1 MGVSE
6 NEIGLRE
13 ARAKIGELVNRA
25 EYHGTTT
32 YITRHGR
39 RVAAIVPVKEP
50 AMLTYAPANYGN
62 RTVTGPW
69 SAWQAQLPGLS
80 DDPNTAPTE
89 DLASDQIN
97 AANERFQGTTI
108 TVIDGDGVEHTE
120 TLSSLWYP
128 QLVNGQLVCRAFIA
142 TAPEETRQGRCQVC
156 GEFGELV
163 KRLDA
168 SNIAGWVCRDHDG
181 LDIVF
186 A

>member
-1 MGVSE
+1 MST
-6 NEIGLRE
+6 NEIGIEEGRKRFGDLVIAAEQR
-13 ARAKIGELVNRA
+13 GE
-25 EYHGTTT
+25 
-32 YITRHGR
+32 ITIVTRYGKPA
-39 RVAAIVPVKEP
+39 AAIVPITKET

-69 SAWQAQLPGLS
+69 SAWQAQLPGLP
-80 DDPNTAPTE
+80 DDPNTKPTD
-89 DLASDQIN
+89 DLANDRIN
-97 AANERFQGTTI
+97 TANERFQGATI
-108 TVIDGDGVEHTE
+108 TVTDGDGVEHTE
-120 TLSSLWYP
+120 TLSLFWYP
-128 QLVNGQLVCRAFIA
+128 RLVNGELVCRAYIA